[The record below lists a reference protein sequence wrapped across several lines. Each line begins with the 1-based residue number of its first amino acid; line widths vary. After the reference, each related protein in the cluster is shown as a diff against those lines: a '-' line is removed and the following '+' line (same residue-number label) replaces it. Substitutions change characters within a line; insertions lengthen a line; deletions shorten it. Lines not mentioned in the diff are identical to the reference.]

1 MSKYNL
7 LWKHIKEKNEKEYVL
22 TYADIEKM
30 LGFSIDHSFLK
41 YKNELAEYGYKVSK
55 ISMKK
60 KKILFEKI

>member
-1 MSKYNL
+1 MY
-7 LWKHIKEKNEKEYVL
+7 IKTKNEKEYVL
-22 TYADIEKM
+22 TYADIEKI

>member
-1 MSKYNL
+1 MSKYDL

-22 TYADIEKM
+22 TYADIEKI

-41 YKNELAEYGYKVSK
+41 YKNELSEYGYKVSK

>member
-7 LWKHIKEKNEKEYVL
+7 LWKHIKKKNEKEYVL